1 MQHFSRRIQRMAL
14 CSPWQAGGSH
24 ITWTWSSQTGDWQ
37 TEVTHECTN
46 INSYMEPGL
55 KMTCHIF
62 KNRMEILLHTILC
75 VWPKM

>member
-1 MQHFSRRIQRMAL
+1 MAL
-14 CSPWQAGGSH
+14 CSPWQAGGSL

-62 KNRMEILLHTILC
+62 KNRMEILLHTIQMRLAQN
-75 VWPKM
+75 VMF